1 MEDDSR
7 VLYDL
12 KNDAEEVRDD
22 LHKEIKDYRIM
33 KKKLKTVILSFRD
46 RLEELRHHDVTREL
60 QD

>member
-1 MEDDSR
+1 MESDQR

-33 KKKLKTVILSFRD
+33 KKKLKTVILQFRD
-46 RLEELRHHDVTREL
+46 RLEELRNHEVAREL
-60 QD
+60 